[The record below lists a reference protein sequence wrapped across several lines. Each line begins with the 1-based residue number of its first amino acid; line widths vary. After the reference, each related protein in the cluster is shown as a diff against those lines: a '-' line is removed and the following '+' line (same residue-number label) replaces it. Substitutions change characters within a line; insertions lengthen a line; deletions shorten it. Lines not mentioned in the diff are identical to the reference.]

1 MPEKKSPAQ
10 KKSNGSTKK
19 ATGDAG
25 PPSASKGQAA
35 RPQSQRNLLL
45 IGGAVVV
52 GIVALFLFTRSKP
65 ADSMASFM
73 PANTALYFHLDL
85 NELTSTEMEE
95 ITKAFQEASGEE
107 VVEGEPDA
115 FQQEI
120 GDALGLDYEELISPW
135 LGDQLG
141 AGFLDVG
148 SGALSGDL
156 DGKFIVVIESSD
168 TGAANAFLDE
178 LAANAEEGGNTVTSS
193 DYQGVRIFEL
203 GADFDLP
210 AAAQGKGVVFLA
222 DSAATIQASL
232 DLAASDSLT
241 SLPRFAD
248 AVGGLGGDQLA
259 TVYVNLKETMQEDT
273 SGITPGLSPAYSAML
288 ESSSFALGAS
298 VVPAGIQIEY
308 VFSVDEALVPA
319 AALASLKA
327 ATEPIT
333 TTERYPEGTL
343 LFLGSKTT
351 GFSPETLRESM
362 GEEAYQDYAESID
375 ALSTSIGI
383 DINNL
388 LVALDGEFSLGMF
401 PQQAGIGAFTGGY
414 GFQVLITTSHDTE
427 LATFFADLAA
437 LLGSGMGM
445 APEPRTIANMA
456 SFVVSMP
463 PGGDVLAIGSGSGV
477 GYLTTDVSV
486 VEDSAGAGYTSF
498 ADSEGFQKVKDAVG
512 SNGHPV
518 FYLDVASLVSL
529 VQQAGL
535 SAEGLGG
542 VAPLTAVAAAIEP
555 FQGGSLRGVVIF
567 FIER

>member
-168 TGAANAFLDE
+168 TGAANAFLDAMAYHRRSQGLPVLSINWGPWTNLGMAARFDREGRLALRGLGRIPPDQGLEILGRLIRQDSIRQAAEVGVMPINWRQWREFYPAVDQFPLFSALARDSEAGGSRQSRTPIRDALLALDASERRQWLETYIRKEVARVMQIDPDQFDGQRPLNTIGMDSLMGIE
-178 LAANAEEGGNTVTSS
+178 LKNRVES
-193 DYQGVRIFEL
+193 DL
-203 GADFDLP
+203 
-210 AAAQGKGVVFLA
+210 GVVFP
-222 DSAATIQASL
+222 
-232 DLAASDSLT
+232 LAAFIQGPSISQVSAELLNLVTRHSST
-241 SLPRFAD
+241 SNPAQVAKASGSPIREL
-248 AVGGLGGDQLA
+248 
-259 TVYVNLKETMQEDT
+259 NL
-273 SGITPGLSPAYSAML
+273 
-288 ESSSFALGAS
+288 
-298 VVPAGIQIEY
+298 
-308 VFSVDEALVPA
+308 
-319 AALASLKA
+319 
-327 ATEPIT
+327 
-333 TTERYPEGTL
+333 
-343 LFLGSKTT
+343 
-351 GFSPETLRESM
+351 
-362 GEEAYQDYAESID
+362 EEAEQLNESQPI
-375 ALSTSIGI
+375 
-383 DINNL
+383 
-388 LVALDGEFSLGMF
+388 
-401 PQQAGIGAFTGGY
+401 
-414 GFQVLITTSHDTE
+414 
-427 LATFFADLAA
+427 
-437 LLGSGMGM
+437 
-445 APEPRTIANMA
+445 
-456 SFVVSMP
+456 
-463 PGGDVLAIGSGSGV
+463 
-477 GYLTTDVSV
+477 
-486 VEDSAGAGYTSF
+486 
-498 ADSEGFQKVKDAVG
+498 
-512 SNGHPV
+512 
-518 FYLDVASLVSL
+518 
-529 VQQAGL
+529 
-535 SAEGLGG
+535 
-542 VAPLTAVAAAIEP
+542 
-555 FQGGSLRGVVIF
+555 
-567 FIER
+567 